1 MAGALAISA
10 GVMIYVSFAE
20 IFCVKAVEGFL
31 DAGYDDS
38 AAWRYA
44 TVRAADA
51 HAGAE
56 CNMPATL

>member
-1 MAGALAISA
+1 
-10 GVMIYVSFAE
+10 MIYVSFAE